1 MSHCYD
7 SYESEFTEVLKEVG
21 TSIPP
26 FQLAKSFFILN
37 MSSFDLSPK
46 IGLNLASKR
55 NESSKKWAVVDGSM
69 RINCQSVLVLM
80 MVHFGPEKCVKKA
93 YFEF

>member
-1 MSHCYD
+1 MTHSYD

-37 MSSFDLSPK
+37 MSSFDLSPE
-46 IGLNLASKR
+46 IGLNLASKIMSR
-55 NESSKKWAVVDGSM
+55 IKSGRSSVKVNGPLKWSLHKW
-69 RINCQSVLVLM
+69 SV
-80 MVHFGPEKCVKKA
+80 
-93 YFEF
+93 